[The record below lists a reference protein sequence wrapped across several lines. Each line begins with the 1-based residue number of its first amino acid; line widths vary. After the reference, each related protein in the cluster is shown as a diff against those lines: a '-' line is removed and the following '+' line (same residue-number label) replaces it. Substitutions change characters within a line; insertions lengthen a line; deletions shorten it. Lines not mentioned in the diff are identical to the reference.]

1 MRRKPH
7 TGRKKGAIV
16 HRLRQLPGHTVLLG
30 EDETVLRLFP
40 VLRRAWALQGE
51 QAHVAITG
59 CNATRVLFG
68 AINLRTGH
76 RLILR
81 RPNMEQVHFQA
92 FLRLLREA
100 YPGRRIALWLDEAPS
115 HRAAKSQSL
124 AADLDIELIWLP
136 KQCAELNAMDQLWR
150 ELKGHISANYQY
162 PTIEEH
168 AAAAEQWLRSLTPTE
183 ALRKAGIRSK
193 NFWLKSFLK

>member
-1 MRRKPH
+1 M
-7 TGRKKGAIV
+7 
-16 HRLRQLPGHTVLLG
+16 LLG

-40 VLRRAWALQGE
+40 VLRRAWALRGA
-51 QAHVAITG
+51 QAHVALTG
-59 CNATRVLFG
+59 CNAKRVLFG

-76 RLILR
+76 RIILR

-92 FLRLLREA
+92 FLRLVREA
-100 YPGRRIALWLDEAPS
+100 YPGRPIALLLDEAPS
-115 HRAAKSQSL
+115 HRAAKSPGL

-168 AAAAEQWLRSLTPTE
+168 AAAAEQWIRSLTPTE

-193 NFWLKSFLK
+193 NFWLKSFIK

>member
-1 MRRKPH
+1 
-7 TGRKKGAIV
+7 
-16 HRLRQLPGHTVLLG
+16 VLLG

-59 CNATRVLFG
+59 CNAKRVLFG

-76 RLILR
+76 RIILR

-100 YPGRRIALWLDEAPS
+100 YPGHRIALLLDEAPS
-115 HRAAKSQSL
+115 HRAAKSLSENK
-124 AADLDIELIWLP
+124 AFI
-136 KQCAELNAMDQLWR
+136 R
-150 ELKGHISANYQY
+150 ED
-162 PTIEEH
+162 
-168 AAAAEQWLRSLTPTE
+168 LRSYAWQGQERIYWIIGRLPY
-183 ALRKAGIRSK
+183 
-193 NFWLKSFLK
+193 F

>member
-1 MRRKPH
+1 
-7 TGRKKGAIV
+7 V
-16 HRLRQLPGHTVLLG
+16 LRG

-51 QAHVAITG
+51 QAHVAMTG
-59 CNATRVLFG
+59 CNAKRVLFG

-76 RLILR
+76 RIILR

-100 YPGRRIALWLDEAPS
+100 YPGHRIALLLDEAPS

-168 AAAAEQWLRSLTPTE
+168 AATAEQWLRSLTPTE

-193 NFWLKSFLK
+193 NFWLKSFIK